1 MDLPSLNHNFI
12 MRPEKAYLVKEAT
25 DYLTRSEY
33 VFLTDYQGI
42 NAEET
47 TALRNKLAQ
56 RGAEFHVVKNSS
68 LKLAAKEKNLPDL
81 SEHLTG
87 HTAIVVG
94 GDDASAVAKA
104 LGLYFKDTK
113 KVPVKG
119 GSLGDRILNAD
130 EVKKMGALPGFEILR
145 AQLLSLF
152 NTSTTQL
159 VGVLSAPSRGLVTVL
174 KAKADNN

>member
-1 MDLPSLNHNFI
+1 

-25 DYLTRSEY
+25 DYLSRSEY
-33 VFLTDYQGI
+33 VFLADYQGI

-47 TALRNKLAQ
+47 SELRKKLAE

-68 LKLAAKEKNLPDL
+68 LRLAAKEQNLPDI

-94 GDDASAVAKA
+94 GEDASAVAKA

-119 GSLGDRILNAD
+119 GTLGDRVLDAA
-130 EVKKMGALPGFEILR
+130 EVKMLAKLPGLESLR
-145 AQLLSLF
+145 SQLLSLF
-152 NTSTTQL
+152 TTAPSQL
-159 VGVLSAPSRGLVTVL
+159 VGVLSAPSRGMVTVL
-174 KAKADNN
+174 RAKADADQS

>member
-1 MDLPSLNHNFI
+1 

-25 DYLTRSEY
+25 DYLSRSEY
-33 VFLTDYQGI
+33 LFLADYQGI

-47 TALRNKLAQ
+47 SELRKKLAE

-68 LKLAAKEKNLPDL
+68 LRLAAKEQNLPDI

-94 GDDASAVAKA
+94 GEDASAVAKA

-119 GSLGDRILNAD
+119 GTLGDRVLDAG
-130 EVKKMGALPGFEILR
+130 EVKMLAKLPGLESLR

-152 NTSTTQL
+152 TISPSQL
-159 VGVLSAPSRGLVTVL
+159 VGVLSAPSRGMVTVL
-174 KAKADNN
+174 RAKADADQS

>member
-1 MDLPSLNHNFI
+1 M
-12 MRPEKAYLVKEAT
+12 A
-25 DYLTRSEY
+25 
-33 VFLTDYQGI
+33 DYQGI

-47 TALRNKLAQ
+47 SELRKKLAE

-68 LKLAAKEKNLPDL
+68 LRLAAKEQNLPDI

-94 GDDASAVAKA
+94 GEDASAVAKA

-119 GSLGDRILNAD
+119 GTLGDRVLDAG
-130 EVKKMGALPGFEILR
+130 EVKMLAKLPGLESLR

-152 NTSTTQL
+152 TTSPSQL
-159 VGVLSAPSRGLVTVL
+159 VGVLSAPSRGMVTVL
-174 KAKADNN
+174 RAKADADQS

>member
-1 MDLPSLNHNFI
+1 
-12 MRPEKAYLVKEAT
+12 MRPEKAYLVKEAS
-25 DYLTRSEY
+25 DYLSRSEY
-33 VFLTDYQGI
+33 VFLADYQGI

-47 TALRNKLAQ
+47 SELRKKLAE

-68 LKLAAKEKNLPDL
+68 LRLAAKEQNLPDI

-94 GDDASAVAKA
+94 GEDVSAVAKA

-119 GSLGDRILNAD
+119 GTLGDRVLDAA
-130 EVKKMGALPGFEILR
+130 EVKMLAKLPGLESMR
-145 AQLLSLF
+145 SQLLSLF
-152 NTSTTQL
+152 TTAPSQL
-159 VGVLSAPSRGLVTVL
+159 VGVLSAPSRGMVTVL
-174 KAKADNN
+174 RAKADADQS